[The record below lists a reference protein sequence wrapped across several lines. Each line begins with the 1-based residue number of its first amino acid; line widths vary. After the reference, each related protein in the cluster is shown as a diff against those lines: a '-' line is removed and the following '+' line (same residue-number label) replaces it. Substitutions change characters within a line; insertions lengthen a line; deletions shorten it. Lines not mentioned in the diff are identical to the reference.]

1 MSADACAR
9 AQQHP
14 AAEELACACHAAA
27 DALRLRTPQRRAL
40 NAAPPPLLLP
50 QVYNFEAREKV
61 RKDEEAAAAAEAAL
75 AERGLAAERA
85 ARRATLLDRASKR
98 KRADGE
104 AEAAEDDAAPAA
116 ERHINFFA
124 EMEARGPRL
133 RRCVAAAE
141 LCCRF

>member
-1 MSADACAR
+1 MLRPAVLHVAALALSACFAFAS
-9 AQQHP
+9 
-14 AAEELACACHAAA
+14 
-27 DALRLRTPQRRAL
+27 
-40 NAAPPPLLLP
+40 LLLS

-75 AERGLAAERA
+75 EQRGLAAERA

-104 AEAAEDDAAPAA
+104 AVEADADDVAPAA

-124 EMEARGPRL
+124 EMEARGLRL
-133 RRCVAAAE
+133 Q
-141 LCCRF
+141 